1 MSDKEKEIIKRAV
14 EIDEYVPFCFRW
26 YETAA
31 DMWESVAIMQSCR
44 TLLRS
49 YKDDKE
55 LTTRIRKKGI
65 PISKQITDYLK
76 DRSEENE
83 ERAYIYMNSVLRAD
97 TFRLENYEYGVSYE
111 ITREMY
117 YFAAETHANK
127 SK

>member
-14 EIDEYVPFCFRW
+14 EIDEYTPSCYRSR
-26 YETAA
+26 ETAS
-31 DMWESVAIMQSCR
+31 DMWDCVAIMQNCKM
-44 TLLRS
+44 LLRS

-55 LTTRIRKKGI
+55 LISHIRENGI
-65 PISKQITDYLK
+65 PVSKQITDYLK

-83 ERAYIYMNSVLRAD
+83 ERAYIYMQGVLRAD
-97 TFRLENYEYGVSYE
+97 TYELAQLEYGVSYE

-117 YFAAETHANK
+117 YFAEEIHANK

>member
-1 MSDKEKEIIKRAV
+1 MSDKEKEMIKRAV
-14 EIDEYVPFCFRW
+14 EIDDYVPFCLRW
-26 YETAA
+26 HETAA

-55 LTTRIRKKGI
+55 LIIRIRKKGI

-83 ERAYIYMNSVLRAD
+83 ERAYIYMDSVLRAD
-97 TFRLENYEYGVSYE
+97 TFRLENYEYGVSYA

-117 YFAAETHANK
+117 NFAAEIHANK
-127 SK
+127 